1 MVRTNSIDHPAA
13 KCVEREGPVVARI
26 TREFGVVAEQ
36 PEIRD
41 ARGWG
46 SNPFDVEAPRTF
58 HDHDATDWW
67 CATEAREATR
77 TRRKNEE
84 PVPRKE
90 GRLH

>member
-1 MVRTNSIDHPAA
+1 M
-13 KCVEREGPVVARI
+13 ARI
-26 TREFGVVAEQ
+26 TRTFGVVAEQ

-58 HDHDATDWW
+58 HDHDATYWW
-67 CATEAREATR
+67 RATEARKATR
-77 TRRKNEE
+77 ARRKNEE
-84 PVPRKE
+84 PVPWKE